1 MSTIMT
7 RIVSLA
13 LVLVLAQSAV
23 WAQENQIVN
32 GEFDDALNGWGR
44 YGATGYDLEVV
55 QDAGLSGTNAV
66 LFDIT
71 DASAAASIGIA
82 QSLTTGLVQGE
93 HYPVG
98 FTARAG
104 QEREMILLAQLYKP
118 EGPSWVDIWTQTV
131 ELKQIP
137 QTFVFDY
144 EHTGETTTT
153 NPDWEVDVYYM
164 LKGQWWPMSG
174 SDLNTKVWL
183 DRVYFGAE
191 PPLPRRDLAT
201 NPDPADEASDVW
213 RDTDLGWTPGAFAQT
228 HDVYLGADF
237 NDVNDAARA
246 TPMGVL
252 VNQGQSISTYDPGR
266 LAFDQTYYWRVD
278 EVNGAPDNAVI
289 KGTVWSFTTEPL
301 AYPIENVTATSN
313 ATSNAGEGPVNAVN
327 GSGLDDG
334 DLHSTST
341 PDMWQGTPGADPV
354 YIQFEFDRIYKLH
367 EMLVWNYNAEFEPI
381 LGFGLKD
388 VTVEY
393 SVDGTE
399 WTLLGDVELAQATAG
414 DDYAANSTVDFSG
427 AAVRYVRLTVN
438 SGWGMLGQYGLSEVR
453 FLYIPVQARGPE
465 PADGAAEV
473 DINTSLAWRPGR
485 DAANHAVSISTD
497 EGAVA
502 EGTAPVEVANQSSYV
517 PGDLGF
523 GDTYYWRVDEVNDVE
538 AVNVWEGD
546 LWSFATQ
553 EYAVIEDFEAYNDE
567 DDLIYET
574 WIDGWVNETGSTVGY
589 LDAPF
594 AEISI
599 VHGGAQ
605 SMPLEYNNA
614 QSPFYSETSRTWA
627 SNQNWTVGGANSL
640 RLHFQGGADN
650 TPETLYLVV
659 EDSAGNVAVLTN
671 ADPEA
676 VLATDWQEWV
686 IPFADLTAAGV
697 NPAGVKTMY
706 VGLGDRDNP
715 ISGGTGRI
723 YLDDIEFGKPLI

>member
-1 MSTIMT
+1 MNTIMT

-32 GEFDDALNGWGR
+32 GEFDDGTNAWGR
-44 YGATGYDLEVV
+44 YGTTGFDWGVV
-55 QDAGLSGTNAV
+55 QGVGLSGANAAV
-66 LFDIT
+66 IDVT
-71 DASAAASIGIA
+71 DASATASIGIA
-82 QSLTTGLVQGE
+82 QTGLLLEPGKT
-93 HYPVG
+93 YPIG

-104 QEREMILLAQLYKP
+104 QSREMVVLLQTNVNNASWPTQL
-118 EGPSWVDIWTQTV
+118 EQRV
-131 ELKQIP
+131 ELTSTA
-137 QTFVFDY
+137 QTYVIEYTHSGDTLGDDATEGVNLY
-144 EHTGETTTT
+144 L
-153 NPDWEVDVYYM
+153 M
-164 LKGQWWPMSG
+164 LKGTWWAMAG
-174 SDLNTKVWL
+174 DDLNTKVWI

-191 PPLPRRDLAT
+191 PPLPRRDLAV
-201 NPDPADEASDVW
+201 NPDPANEASDVW

-313 ATSNAGEGPVNAVN
+313 ATSNAGEEPVNAVN

-354 YIQFEFDRIYKLH
+354 FIQFEFDRIYQLH
-367 EMLVWNYNAEFEPI
+367 QMLVWNYNAEFEPI

-393 SVDGTE
+393 SVDGAE
-399 WTLLGDVELAQATAG
+399 WMVLGDVELAQATARP
-414 DDYAANSTVDFSG
+414 DYAANSTVDFAG
-427 AAVRYVRLTVN
+427 VAVRYVRLTVN
-438 SGWGMLGQYGLSEVR
+438 SGWGTLGQYGLSEVR
-453 FLYIPVQARGPE
+453 FLYIPAQARGPE
-465 PADGAAEV
+465 PADGAADV
-473 DINTSLAWRPGR
+473 DVNASLAWRPGR
-485 DAANHAVSISTD
+485 DAATHEVSISTD

-502 EGTAPVEVANQSSYV
+502 AGTAPVEVASQSRYV
-517 PGDLGF
+517 PGDLEF
-523 GDTYYWRVDEVNDVE
+523 GNTYYWRVDEVNDVE

-553 EYAVIEDFEAYNDE
+553 EYAVVEDFEVY
-567 DDLIYET
+567 DDDDNRIYDT
-574 WIDGWVNETGSTVGY
+574 WIDGWVNSTGSTVGY

-594 AEISI
+594 AEIAI
-599 VHGGAQ
+599 VHGGGQ
-605 SMPLEYNNA
+605 SMPLEYHNGE
-614 QSPFYSETSRTWA
+614 SPFYSETSRTWA

-676 VLATDWQEWV
+676 ILATDWQEWV
-686 IPFADLTAAGV
+686 IPLADLTAAGV
-697 NPAGVKTMY
+697 NPAGVKTIY

-715 ISGGTGRI
+715 TSGGTGRI
-723 YLDDIEFGKPLI
+723 CLDDIEVGKPLI